1 MVARLENQLKNKV
14 LTLMNQRNK
23 LSQETECMDS
33 VMLELEREVHTK
45 TKSELIT
52 RQPEIIKKCQQITL
66 RHPVTSINS
75 SANLNDFVSEIVP
88 PYDSSTFTIKNF
100 SQLRLKADAIYS
112 PPLNVSLSIVF
123 LGFVNIYTRLNILY
137 IRLLIAFIINITCE
151 HYCINV
157 FFTVLLLC

>member
-33 VMLELEREVHTK
+33 MMVELEREVHTK

-66 RHPVTSINS
+66 RHPVTSIIS

-112 PPLNVSLSIVF
+112 PPLNVSCL
-123 LGFVNIYTRLNILY
+123 
-137 IRLLIAFIINITCE
+137 
-151 HYCINV
+151 
-157 FFTVLLLC
+157 

>member
-23 LSQETECMDS
+23 LSQETECMDTMM
-33 VMLELEREVHTK
+33 VELEREVHTK

-112 PPLNVSLSIVF
+112 PPLNVSLSIV
-123 LGFVNIYTRLNILY
+123 LLSFVNLHASKYTLHKDFNSVH
-137 IRLLIAFIINITCE
+137 N
-151 HYCINV
+151 
-157 FFTVLLLC
+157 